1 MRLGRTAFLHFL
13 SQVVV
18 SVSGFAATFAI
29 ARLGGADVLGVYA
42 VAVALTF
49 WLNIPSTAVGDAL
62 TKRLSEA
69 GDSRGVIAT
78 ALLMNGILAAVIAVV
93 LLAARPFVVS
103 YIGSSVGGLV
113 AALVVSNIGL
123 VTVVAVLNG
132 EKRVS
137 SSGGIKALERVV
149 RSGIHIGAVVAGF
162 GVAALVAGHVVA
174 TLLAVVVGTVLST
187 VALGRPSRERG
198 RDLLSYARYAWLGKL
213 KTRAFGWMDTVVL
226 AVFVSPTL
234 IGVYEV
240 SWNLASLFALVA
252 VSVQTTLFPEMS
264 ELSGREDSQER
275 IHHYLNEGLVFAG
288 VFIIPGLFGAAVLG
302 RRVLRIYGPE
312 FTQGVGVLV
321 LLVVARLLAVYGEQF
336 LNAVNAV
343 DRPDIAFRIN
353 LAFVGLNLV
362 LNVALI
368 ATFGWLGAAVATLLS
383 GGVTAVL
390 SYWGLV
396 AVIGSPDLPYGE
408 FGRQVGASGV
418 MAGAVLLL
426 RRVVPGSQ
434 YATVGLVF
442 VGVAV
447 YVVCL
452 LGVSPRVRGKFENL
466 VRSAAGG

>member
-13 SQVVV
+13 SQVAV

-29 ARLGGADVLGVYA
+29 ARLGGADVLGLYA

-49 WLNIPSTAVGDAL
+49 WLNVPTTAIGDAL

-69 GDSRGVIAT
+69 TDSQGVVAT
-78 ALLMNGILAAVIAVV
+78 AVLVNGVLAAVIAVV
-93 LLAARPFVVS
+93 LLAARPLVES
-103 YIGSSVGGLV
+103 YVGAPVGGLV
-113 AALVVSNIGL
+113 TALVVSNIGL

-132 EKRVS
+132 EKQVGW
-137 SSGGIKALERVV
+137 SGGIKALERVI

-162 GVAALVAGHVVA
+162 GVAALIAGHVVA

-187 VALGRPSRERG
+187 VAIGRPSRERG
-198 RDLLSYARYAWLGKL
+198 RSLLSYARYAWLGKL
-213 KTRAFGWMDTVVL
+213 KTRAFGWMDTIVL

-264 ELSGREDSQER
+264 ELSGREDSEER

-288 VFIIPGLFGAAVLG
+288 VFIIPGLFGSAVLG
-302 RRVLRIYGPE
+302 RRVLRIYSAE
-312 FTQGVGVLV
+312 FTQGVEVLV

-353 LAFVGLNLV
+353 LAFVALNLV
-362 LNVALI
+362 LNVALV
-368 ATFGWLGAAVATLLS
+368 ATYGWLGAAVATLVS
-383 GGVTAVL
+383 AGVTAVL

-396 AVIGSPDLPYGE
+396 AVMGIPDLPVGE
-408 FGRQVGASGV
+408 FARQVVASGV
-418 MAGAVLLL
+418 MAGVVLLL
-426 RRVVPGSQ
+426 RRVAPGSQ

-442 VGVAV
+442 VGVLV
-447 YVVCL
+447 YVGCL
-452 LGVSPRVRGKFENL
+452 LGVSPRVREKFDNL
-466 VRSAAGG
+466 VRSAAAE